1 MAPLGLL
8 TVTVTVT
15 ATGNWAIGGPAPLVW
30 WTCWPPHGGA
40 WPAGVPAWAG
50 RSLVLQLWDI
60 DWASVQSLSATV
72 AGTEDWVAG
81 WGWLT

>member
-1 MAPLGLL
+1 MTV

-30 WTCWPPHGGA
+30 WTCWPLTGGPGLLA
-40 WPAGVPAWAG
+40 CRLGLAAHW
-50 RSLVLQLWDI
+50 SWDI

-72 AGTEDWVAG
+72 AGREDWVAG